1 MQAKALYRNSITFRI
16 ISVIEAIACGMNVL
30 NENGIA
36 QLKIFKEFNIS
47 FMQIFCKHLG
57 QEWQ

>member
-1 MQAKALYRNSITFRI
+1 MQVKALYRNSITFRI

-36 QLKIFKEFNIS
+36 QLKVFKEFNIS
-47 FMQIFCKHLG
+47 IMQIFL
-57 QEWQ
+57 